1 MLQAVNPVIPGIAA
15 IAPSWSKCAAASTLI
30 PTAFEETLT
39 SDLVAELLA
48 GWGYEVH
55 RGIGKTGVVGVL
67 REGQGTR
74 TVGLRADMDALPLA
88 ETTGLPYASRHANKM
103 CMRPRRP
110 HRDAAVRGAPP
121 RSHAPVL
128 RHAEPDLPAGRRNF
142 GGAKAMMDD
151 GLFDRFP
158 CDAIFAIHNMPG
170 RAAGDMASA
179 PAPRWR
185 RPIA

>member
-30 PTAFEETLT
+30 PELAFEETLT

-67 REGQGTR
+67 REGQSTR

-103 CMRPRRP
+103 HACGHDSHTAMLLCAARHLQPR
-110 HRDAAVRGAPP
+110 A
-121 RSHAPVL
+121 SS
-128 RHAEPDLPAGRRNF
+128 PAR
-142 GGAKAMMDD
+142 
-151 GLFDRFP
+151 
-158 CDAIFAIHNMPG
+158 
-170 RAAGDMASA
+170 
-179 PAPRWR
+179 
-185 RPIA
+185 